1 MDTSTPEIATMENT
15 THGGVM
21 TLLRM
26 ARTRCGAS
34 LAFAALQGADGR
46 FAIAA
51 FPPLGDESPWSIES
65 IEELAHH
72 AWEDPSL
79 LSDPVL
85 VRTTRLLA
93 PTWSTEQQAK
103 LAAVP
108 LSDPGV
114 PEAPWGLLCVAEP
127 MKGYFEHDELQA
139 LSALAV
145 RLTSYLRARQELFD
159 AGDEPGAA
167 GGEDEPPAGSWE
179 PPATPAALVDTPT
192 AERAAAER
200 APGYDHTATNG
211 QSAPEALGAPETLGA
226 PASEPSPP
234 VVPEA
239 AALIAAALLPDP
251 LTGLPGLASLL
262 AHLGR
267 MLADPPSRRAIGVLV
282 VDLVPVDAAGD
293 LSDAVLTTVAAALRA
308 QVRGDDLVTR
318 VGERTFAVA
327 VELRGAADPAAVRQR
342 IVDTLS
348 AAMSSLPLA
357 PAIRSALAVADESSG
372 PEEVLGR
379 AAGQLAD

>member
-1 MDTSTPEIATMENT
+1 MDASTAEIVTMENT

-34 LAFAALQGADGR
+34 LAFAALRNVDGR

-51 FPPLGDESPWSIES
+51 FPPLGDEGPWSIES

-72 AWEDPSL
+72 TWEDPSL
-79 LSDPVL
+79 LGGPVL

-93 PTWSTEQQAK
+93 PTWPEGEQQAK

-108 LSDPGV
+108 LADPAT
-114 PEAPWGLLCVAEP
+114 PETPWGLLCVAEP
-127 MKGYFEHDELQA
+127 MKGYFEHDALEA
-139 LSALAV
+139 LSALAL

-159 AGDEPGAA
+159 AEDDTAPSVTLTDEPI
-167 GGEDEPPAGSWE
+167 
-179 PPATPAALVDTPT
+179 TPAAP
-192 AERAAAER
+192 ARAAPAPAAPAEPP
-200 APGYDHTATNG
+200 PGLADHALGNGHPVTNG
-211 QSAPEALGAPETLGA
+211 HTNGHAGGHAGGHPEPAGALGGT
-226 PASEPSPP
+226 
-234 VVPEA
+234 EA
-239 AALIAAALLPDP
+239 ASAIAAALSPDS
-251 LTGLPGLASLL
+251 LTGLLGLPSLL

-267 MLADPPSRRAIGVLV
+267 MLADPRTARATGVLV
-282 VDLVPVDAAGD
+282 VELVPADAT
-293 LSDAVLTTVAAALRA
+293 DAVPDAVFTTVAAALRA

-318 VGERTFAVA
+318 VGDRTFAVA
-327 VELRGAADPAAVRQR
+327 VELRGSAEPMAVRQR

-357 PAIRSALAVADESSG
+357 PAIRSALAVADESSD
-372 PEEVLGR
+372 PEDVLRR
-379 AAGQLAD
+379 AAGLLAD

>member
-51 FPPLGDESPWSIES
+51 FPPLGSESPWGIES

-103 LAAVP
+103 VAAVP

-145 RLTSYLRARQELFD
+145 RLTSYLRARQELFE
-159 AGDEPGAA
+159 ASDEPGAA
-167 GGEDEPPAGSWE
+167 GDQDEPPAGSWE
-179 PPATPAALVDTPT
+179 PPATPAAMVDTPT
-192 AERAAAER
+192 AEPAPAER
-200 APGYDHTATNG
+200 AAGYHHTATNG
-211 QSAPEALGAPETLGA
+211 QRAPQTPAAPETPAA
-226 PASEPSPP
+226 PSSEPSPP

-267 MLADPPSRRAIGVLV
+267 MLADPPGRRAVGVLV
-282 VDLVPVDAAGD
+282 VDLVPAGAGD
-293 LSDAVLTTVAAALRA
+293 LSDAVLTTAAAALRS

-348 AAMSSLPLA
+348 AATSSLPLA
-357 PAIRSALAVADESSG
+357 PAIRSALAIADESSG